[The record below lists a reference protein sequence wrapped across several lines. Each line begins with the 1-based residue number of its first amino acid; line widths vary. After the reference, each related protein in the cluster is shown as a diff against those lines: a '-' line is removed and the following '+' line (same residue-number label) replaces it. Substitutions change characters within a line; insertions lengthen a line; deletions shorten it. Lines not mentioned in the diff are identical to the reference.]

1 MLDPNKL
8 ILSDIDVSTV
18 EPEVFSY
25 DEEEVSFMKRLKD
38 KCSLQAF
45 LLILTG

>member
-1 MLDPNKL
+1 MLDPNTL
-8 ILSDIDVSTV
+8 ILLDIDESTV

-25 DEEEVSFMKRLKD
+25 NEEEVSFMKRLND
-38 KCSLQAF
+38 KCSLQAS